1 MKTNKRALIFTGGS
15 MPDRSKLTDCAADI
29 IIAADSGYD
38 VCLELG
44 IRPHLLV
51 GDLDSIACEDVDST
65 IEKRLMP
72 THKDVT
78 DTMLACEC
86 AIEAGAT
93 ELIILGGLG
102 GREDHS
108 LSTIFYLENLKDRGV
123 SARICDG
130 QNDIRL
136 LADETVII
144 PRSDKK
150 YFSLFALDICVVTA
164 TGCEYPLSDYTLE
177 RKNSFAVSNEI
188 TSEAATVT
196 VRGKVLLAQ
205 SK

>member
-15 MPDRSKLTDCAADI
+15 MPDRDQLTSHVAEL

-51 GDLDSIACEDVDST
+51 GDFDSVVCRDIDPT
-65 IEKRLMP
+65 IPKKQMP

-93 ELIILGGLG
+93 DLIILGGLG

-108 LSTIFYLENLKDRGV
+108 LSNIFYLENLKDRGV
-123 SARICDG
+123 NARISDG

-136 LADETVII
+136 LADETAVS

-150 YFSLFALDICVVTA
+150 YFSLFALDSAIVTA
-164 TGCEYPLSDYTLE
+164 TGCEYPLENYVLT

-188 TSEAATVT
+188 TSEAATVS

>member
-15 MPDRSKLTDCAADI
+15 MPDRSMLTSQVADL

-51 GDLDSIACEDVDST
+51 GDFDSITCHDIDPT
-65 IEKRLMP
+65 IPRKQLP

-86 AIEAGAT
+86 AVEQGAT

-108 LSTIFYLENLKDRGV
+108 LSNIFYLENLKDRGI
-123 SARICDG
+123 SARISDG

-136 LADETVII
+136 LSDETVVV

-150 YFSLFALDICVVTA
+150 YFSLFALDSCVVTA
-164 TGCEYPLSDYTLE
+164 SGCEYPLTDYTLT

-188 TSEAATVT
+188 TAAAATVT